1 MHFKNTKAEPVK
13 EEFSPLAPYPHI
25 PEKLLVQFSQGESG
39 IHVEVYE
46 NLSTSCEMLGWVKH
60 KLE

>member
-46 NLSTSCEMLGWVKH
+46 NVKCRAG
-60 KLE
+60 